1 MKAIVNARY
10 GSPDVLELKEVE
22 KPVPKDNE
30 VLVKVHAASV
40 NAFDWHMLRGEPFV
54 ARLAGGLFRPRHTIL
69 GEDIAGTVKAVGG
82 NARQFMPGG
91 EVFGD
96 IAACGSG
103 GFAEFVCA
111 RADALAPKPANMTF
125 EEAASVPMAAV
136 TALQSL
142 RDRGKIAKGKR
153 VLVHGAAGG
162 VGTFAVQLAKCL
174 GAEVIAV
181 CSARNLEQA
190 RSLGA
195 DKVIDYAKEDFTRGG
210 ERYDLILGANGDRS
224 LADYRRA
231 LAPGGIYV
239 MTGGSNRQIFQAL
252 LLGPLLSLGTGKKL
266 GAMTARPS
274 QKDLVFVKEL
284 IEAGK
289 VKAVIDRR
297 YVLAE
302 VADAIRYLETGHARG
317 KVVITVVPDGE
328 SK

>member
-1 MKAIVNARY
+1 MKAIVCTTY

-30 VLVKVHAASV
+30 VLVMVHAASV

-54 ARLAGGLFRPRHTIL
+54 ARLAGGLFRPKHTIL
-69 GEDIAGTVKAVGG
+69 GEDIAGTVEAVGR
-82 NARQFMPGG
+82 NARQFKPGD

-111 RADALAPKPANMTF
+111 REDALAPKPANMSF
-125 EEAASVPMAAV
+125 AEAAAVPMAAV
-136 TALQSL
+136 TALQGL

-153 VLVHGAAGG
+153 VLVNGAAGG

-181 CSARNLEQA
+181 CSTRNLEQA

-224 LADYRRA
+224 LVDYRRA
-231 LAPGGIYV
+231 LVPGGIYV
-239 MTGGSNRQIFQAL
+239 MTGGSNRQIFSAL
-252 LLGPLLSLGTGKKL
+252 FLGPLLSLGTGKKL
-266 GAMTARPS
+266 GAMTARTS
-274 QKDLVFVKEL
+274 RKDLVFVKEL

-297 YVLAE
+297 YLLAE
-302 VADAIRYLETGHARG
+302 VAEAIRYLEEGHARG

-328 SK
+328 TK